1 MLAGL
6 MPPNQLKPGGEIDAW
21 CTQCKAD
28 KVHRIIALVG
38 PTPKKV
44 ECLSCKGHHMYRA
57 TQAQK
62 DAAAAHKRASKST
75 LGEASRSSPRVL
87 ATAGVAPVRA
97 LRGASAAR
105 KREDDLHAAW
115 ERAVTGKDFA
125 AFKPYRID
133 KVFAKGD
140 LIRHS
145 KFGEGIVATI
155 LDTNKCEILFKDG
168 MRTLAQSMQL

>member
-1 MLAGL
+1 
-6 MPPNQLKPGGEIDAW
+6 MPPTQLKPGGEIDAW

-38 PTPKKV
+38 PTPKRV

-62 DAAAAHKRASKST
+62 DAAAAHKRASRDEPRAAAPST
-75 LGEASRSSPRVL
+75 
-87 ATAGVAPVRA
+87 APTRGTRA
-97 LRGASAAR
+97 PRGASAAR

-133 KVFAKGD
+133 KVFAKGE
-140 LIRHS
+140 LVRHS

-155 LDTNKCEILFKDG
+155 LDANKCEILFKDG
-168 MRTLAQSMQL
+168 MRTLAQSMQLSG